1 MKIAVGNS
9 RMDKK
14 WKNRDIPW
22 EDFCSKVAV
31 TIRTT
36 ETVEEYRRLKKGSQ
50 DSIKDVGGFVGA
62 QHHRHGVPTHE
73 RANAVFNRLIAR

>member
-22 EDFCSKVAV
+22 EDFCSRVAV

-36 ETVEEYRRLKKGSQ
+36 ETVEEYQKEWN
-50 DSIKDVGGFVGA
+50 GA
-62 QHHRHGVPTHE
+62 GNHPRQ
-73 RANAVFNRLIAR
+73 AVFTEKVQPLIERFFKENDEMLKAVQW

>member
-14 WKNRDIPW
+14 WKNKDISW
-22 EDFCSKVAV
+22 DELCTRCGS

-36 ETVEEYRRLKKGSQ
+36 ETVEEYRKMKK
-50 DSIKDVGGFVGA
+50 DSRMPSKMWAASWEVISVKDA
-62 QHHRHGVPTHE
+62 AKT
-73 RANAVFNRLIAR
+73 AW